1 MYNFF
6 TSLLYLEVH
15 FVQPIK
21 HNICFYKTNMIN
33 KDGKKRERERNWP
46 MRVGRPAPLN
56 TRTCLVLISIFL
68 SSHSALFRGRASSAI
83 GLSVADL
90 PCCHF

>member
-1 MYNFF
+1 MLFHILFYTNLYNFF

-33 KDGKKRERERNWP
+33 KDGKKRERGEKLAYAGWP
-46 MRVGRPAPLN
+46 PCPTKYPDLSCIDKYFSLVPL
-56 TRTCLVLISIFL
+56 RLVS
-68 SSHSALFRGRASSAI
+68 R
-83 GLSVADL
+83 
-90 PCCHF
+90 